1 MFDKRSWAKDLYLH
15 LRDEYTSTIK
25 KAFRHAHSYRGG
37 GSYIQRGRYGGHD
50 ISLLELDQ
58 PIKSTFACLPS
69 PVFQDQGDGINGML
83 AGNIEV
89 QSLQK
94 HIPMN

>member
-1 MFDKRSWAKDLYLH
+1 MFGKRSWAKDLYLH

-69 PVFQDQGDGINGML
+69 PAFQDQGKVYALQG
-83 AGNIEV
+83 EV
-89 QSLQK
+89 YGWRCGSRVVAS
-94 HIPMN
+94 